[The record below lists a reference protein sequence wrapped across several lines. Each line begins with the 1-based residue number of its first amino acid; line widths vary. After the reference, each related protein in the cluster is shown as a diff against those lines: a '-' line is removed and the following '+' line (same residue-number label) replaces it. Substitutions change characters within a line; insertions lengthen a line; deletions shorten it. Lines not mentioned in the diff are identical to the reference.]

1 VRYGEVSKGVVEEF
15 GDVGVAGGNVGG
27 GGVNVG
33 ITGMEFT
40 VNGFAVHFAEDK
52 STNCEDILA
61 FLARRYK

>member
-1 VRYGEVSKGVVEEF
+1 MSKGVVEEF
-15 GDVGVAGGNVGG
+15 GDVGVAGGNEGG

-33 ITGMEFT
+33 ITGMEFA
-40 VNGFAVHFAEDK
+40 VNGFAVLFAEDK

>member
-1 VRYGEVSKGVVEEF
+1 MVEEF

-27 GGVNVG
+27 GEVNVG
-33 ITGMEFT
+33 ITGMEFA

-52 STNCEDILA
+52 STNCENILT